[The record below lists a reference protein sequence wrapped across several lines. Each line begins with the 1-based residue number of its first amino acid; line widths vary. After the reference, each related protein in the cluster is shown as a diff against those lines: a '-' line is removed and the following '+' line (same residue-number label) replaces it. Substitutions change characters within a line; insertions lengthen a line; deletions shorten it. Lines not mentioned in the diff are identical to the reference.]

1 MKIYTCI
8 LVLGTMPATAAQA
21 GDAAT
26 ALTELEA
33 RYAGDRAVCLR
44 LVLAR
49 YADELTALQQ
59 QLLQAGDASGAARV
73 QLECDRLVPA
83 LGLPAAATEDA
94 DEFGAFEDVA
104 PVPLL
109 PQTAPVTLPAD
120 LDGILKTLLPAA
132 PASAPA
138 ATPGQTRPAS
148 SSGNAGKGGRRFLR
162 MSGAQ
167 LQGTYDPLYGY
178 IYWSGGRS
186 ASWTL
191 NDLPPGT
198 YQLQLRYTCDDKLG
212 GGKLK
217 ATFGASTVEAEVAS
231 TGNWKRKRDL
241 VIGPFEIKESRADLI
256 LQPSSLR
263 PNAAYLMDL
272 AALLVVPVAA
282 PPP

>member
-1 MKIYTCI
+1 MKFFRLI
-8 LVLGTMPATAAQA
+8 LVLATTPATAALA
-21 GDAAT
+21 GDAA
-26 ALTELEA
+26 AVLTELEA

-49 YADELTALQQ
+49 YADELAGLQQ
-59 QLLQAGDASGAARV
+59 QMLQAGDATAAARV
-73 QLECDRLVPA
+73 QLERDRILPA
-83 LGLPAAATEDA
+83 LGLPATAAEDA
-94 DEFGAFEDVA
+94 DEFAAFEVEA
-104 PVPLL
+104 PAPLL
-109 PQTAPVTLPAD
+109 PQTAPVTVPAD
-120 LDGILKTLLPAA
+120 LDAILKTLLP
-132 PASAPA
+132 PARDTAVA
-138 ATPGQTRPAS
+138 GTPGQTRPAPGA
-148 SSGNAGKGGRRFLR
+148 GNPARGGRRFLR

-178 IYWSGGRS
+178 IYWSRGHA

-198 YQLQLRYTCDDKLG
+198 YQLKIRYSCDDKLG

-217 ATFGASTVEAEVAS
+217 ATFGTSTVEAEVPP

-241 VIGPFEIKESRADLI
+241 VIGPFEIKKSRADLV
-256 LQPSSLR
+256 LEPSTLR
-263 PNAAYLMDL
+263 PGAAYLMDM